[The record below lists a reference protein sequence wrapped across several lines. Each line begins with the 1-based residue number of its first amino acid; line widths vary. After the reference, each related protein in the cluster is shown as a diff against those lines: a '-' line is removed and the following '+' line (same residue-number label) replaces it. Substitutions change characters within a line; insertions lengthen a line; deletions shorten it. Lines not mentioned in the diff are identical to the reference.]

1 MLPVIKYFMF
11 AEKKNWPF
19 TLSSVNEDFMFDY
32 VTIDCQ
38 IQKHFFLRIDFFFS
52 PSEHDIKVRRGGVGR
67 GGLSSGLA
75 ASAAEKV
82 PAAPLLAF
90 S

>member
-1 MLPVIKYFMF
+1 
-11 AEKKNWPF
+11 
-19 TLSSVNEDFMFDY
+19 MFDY

-38 IQKHFFLRIDFFFS
+38 IQKHFFFYDFFDFF
-52 PSEHDIKVRRGGVGR
+52 PSEHGIKVRRGGVGR
-67 GGLSSGLA
+67 GVLSSGLA
-75 ASAAEKV
+75 ASAAEKA